1 MSREKA
7 TDPHLHFFYAIGSI
21 FNYPFHSDVC
31 NTGLVNKIDHPPLEQ
46 VASCCDAPDYHEP
59 VEPTFAPELRPGFVL
74 DERFV
79 LEKPISRSGMAT
91 IYKARDTDNENQ
103 IVAVKVPHLSYEADP
118 VFFSRF
124 QREEQIG
131 LKLNHPFILRF
142 LPTGDHKSRPYIV
155 TEYLFGCTL
164 AHILGSTR
172 PLPEKDALKL
182 ASLLGEALQYLHE
195 QGVIHR
201 DLKPSNVMICCDRTI
216 RLMDF
221 GIASDSA
228 ARRITMVGFTSVI
241 GTPDYMAPEQVRNK
255 RADERTDIYG
265 LGAVLYEMI
274 TGSVPFQNE
283 NPWVAMNDRLTGDPV
298 APRKLN
304 PGLSPQAEEI
314 VLHAMQRDPVERYQS
329 AAAMKAELDAPSAIR
344 VTGYC
349 NRLEAPRWRI
359 GFRETPIIAG
369 TLLALGFIAVQV
381 LLFFLLTHHLAR
393 K

>member
-1 MSREKA
+1 M
-7 TDPHLHFFYAIGSI
+7 
-21 FNYPFHSDVC
+21 
-31 NTGLVNKIDHPPLEQ
+31 NKSERPPLEQ
-46 VASCCDAPDYHEP
+46 VPSCWDAPDYQEP

-74 DERFV
+74 DGRFA

-91 IYKARDTDNENQ
+91 IYKARETNNENQ
-103 IVAVKVPHLSYEADP
+103 IVAVKIPHLSYEADP

-131 LKLNHPFILRF
+131 QKLNHPFILKF
-142 LPTGDHKSRPYIV
+142 LPAGDHKSRPCIV

-164 AHILGSTR
+164 AHILRSTR

-221 GIASDSA
+221 GIASDA
-228 ARRITMVGFTSVI
+228 AAKRITMVGFTSMV
-241 GTPDYMAPEQVRNK
+241 GTPDYMAPEQVQNK
-255 RADERTDIYG
+255 RVDERTDIYS

-274 TGSVPFQNE
+274 TGGVPFQNE
-283 NPWVAMNDRLTGDPV
+283 NPWVAMNDRLTGDPI
-298 APRKLN
+298 APRKRK
-304 PGLSPQAEEI
+304 PGLSPQVEEI
-314 VLHAMQRDPVERYQS
+314 VLHAMQRDPTARYQNVT
-329 AAAMKAELDAPSAIR
+329 AMKAELDAPLAVQ

-349 NRLEAPRWRI
+349 DRLEVPRWRI
-359 GFRETPIIAG
+359 GFRETPVIAG

-381 LLFFLLTHHLAR
+381 LLFFLLSHHLAR